1 MTECH
6 IGLGANLD
14 DPVARLNEALR
25 WLEALDTTRILDVS
39 PFYRTTP
46 VGPQDQPDFINA
58 VARLETS
65 LAPLAL
71 LDALQ
76 ACELRAGRVRSRH
89 WGPRTLD
96 LDLLL
101 YGDLVLDE
109 PRLLV
114 PHPRIGERAFVLVPL
129 HDVSPDLVLPGGEH
143 VAELRQRCANDG
155 VWYHCEADW
164 RDSR

>member
-14 DPVARLNEALR
+14 DPVAQLRRALR
-25 WLEALDTTRILDVS
+25 WLDARPDIHVRAVS
-39 PFYRTTP
+39 PFYLTTP
-46 VGPQDQPDFINA
+46 VGPQDQPDYVNA
-58 VARLETS
+58 VARVETG

-76 ACELRAGRVRSRH
+76 ACEARAGRVRTRR

-101 YGDLVLDE
+101 YGDRVLDL
-109 PRLLV
+109 PRLVV
-114 PHPRIGERAFVLVPL
+114 PHPRLHERAFVLVPL
-129 HDVSPDLVLPGGEH
+129 HDVSPRLTLPDGRT
-143 VAELRQRCANDG
+143 VAALRQACGDEG
-155 VWYHCEADW
+155 VCYHCDGDW
-164 RDSR
+164 RDNR